1 MTQINMAIISVG
13 SNIEADKNIGKML
26 LLMEEQVQI
35 DKISEMVN
43 TDPIGLTNQPQ
54 YTNGALKVF
63 TALDFDALNR
73 FLKSVEDALGRDRT
87 LPKFGPRTMDLDIV
101 VWNGKI
107 IDDDYHKRDFLKHAV
122 DALMP

>member
-26 LLMEEQVQI
+26 LLMEKQVQI

-122 DALMP
+122 DALLP